1 MYMYTSHAIKS
12 LNKDVARVQSGWE
25 CSFDI
30 INNNLQ
36 KKIPETRVRGSGGVY
51 TYAYAMEIINF

>member
-1 MYMYTSHAIKS
+1 MYTSHAIKS

-36 KKIPETRVRGSGGVY
+36 KKIPETRVRGAVGGC
-51 TYAYAMEIINF
+51 TYAYAMKIINF